1 LPARIVTNSRS
12 TPRADSTGDTSTP
25 LDLSMR
31 RSLEGSG
38 AGDLVVDLDSDQ
50 ECRRTSPAP
59 LSLPPPPLP
68 PPPPPPPPLPPP
80 PAHPNA
86 APQDEE
92 DLEVDEGENIICAPS
107 IPSLLLSTSS
117 TCSSPSPPPPS
128 TSPTLSSSSQSNMK
142 RGPVLGSSEL
152 PSKRSRTES
161 GSNSPSPKS
170 QQASPKSPRRG
181 TPNGVIT
188 MHNSNGRNNSL
199 ESANSQ
205 RKALAAALSHHLS
218 QVDSTSNL
226 SNLLLAAV
234 AASSVHREDPG
245 GNGAPLLKSPPALAF
260 SGKGLSKNV
269 TLTKPSHITPIIPTP
284 LLLPNSRTSSAD
296 LLSTA
301 NILPLLTSEMALRM
315 ATEVAGVVAP
325 PLPPPPQVL
334 VKQGVSKC
342 RECNIVFCK
351 HENYMAHKKHY
362 CSARLEGGGDDGGS
376 VPSPQEGGGVPS
388 SPSGNTP
395 NGGSPPH
402 SKDRGRSASPIGSS
416 LSAQQQQGQAGQKP
430 PTLFQFICVACGI
443 KFTSLD
449 NLTAHQAYYCPKRS
463 ELIAKTAAEAV
474 GDKNSLSSSR
484 KCVKCKVSEFLALH
498 WWICNI
504 AARASQPY
512 SLYSA
517 RFVC

>member
-1 LPARIVTNSRS
+1 
-12 TPRADSTGDTSTP
+12 
-25 LDLSMR
+25 MR
-31 RSLEGSG
+31 RSSEGSG
-38 AGDLVVDLDSDQ
+38 AGDLIVDLDSDQ
-50 ECRRTSPAP
+50 DCRRTSPAP
-59 LSLPPPPLP
+59 LPPPPLP
-68 PPPPPPPPLPPP
+68 PPLPPVP
-80 PAHPNA
+80 PSPHHNT

-92 DLEVDEGENIICAPS
+92 EVEVDEGENIVCAPS

-128 TSPTLSSSSQSNMK
+128 VSPTLSSSSQSNMK
-142 RGPVLGSSEL
+142 RPVSGSAEP

-170 QQASPKSPRRG
+170 QQSSPKSPRRG

-188 MHNSNGRNNSL
+188 VNNSNGRNNSL

-205 RKALAAALSHHLS
+205 RKALAAVLSHHLS
-218 QVDSTSNL
+218 QVDSTNKL

-234 AASSVHREDPG
+234 AASSVHREDTG
-245 GNGAPLLKSPPALAF
+245 GNGAPLLKSPPVLPF
-260 SGKGLSKNV
+260 SGKGCSKNP

-284 LLLPNSRTSSAD
+284 LLLPTSRTSSAD
-296 LLSTA
+296 LLSKA

-315 ATEVAGVVAP
+315 ATEAAAVVAP
-325 PLPPPPQVL
+325 PPPPPPQVL

-362 CSARLEGGGDDGGS
+362 CSARLEVGGDDGGNM
-376 VPSPQEGGGVPS
+376 PSPQGGVPN

-402 SKDRGRSASPIGSS
+402 SKDHGRSASPTIGSS
-416 LSAQQQQGQAGQKP
+416 LSVQQQQGQAGQKP
-430 PTLFQFICVACGI
+430 PTLVQFICVACGI

-474 GDKNSLSSSR
+474 SDKNSILNPR
-484 KCVKCKVSEFLALH
+484 KCVKCKVS
-498 WWICNI
+498 
-504 AARASQPY
+504 SQHC
-512 SLYSA
+512 S
-517 RFVC
+517 